1 MPEAYLTKTSRPLPR
16 LPSQDEPRRMQ
27 TQLRRL
33 RDDLARLQ
41 NTRRMIRWGNGLSLL
56 IVAVIATLA
65 LAFVAD
71 VALEMSRLQRLVLL
85 GLVIGT
91 CVWAF
96 KRFTKPWLVQSESLI
111 EVALLVERH
120 QQIDSDLVAAIQ
132 FEQPE
137 AASWGSAQ
145 LESAVITHVARISPQ
160 LNVFEGFSQ
169 TDFKRR
175 TLLAATAVVAV
186 AICWAAYPGYLNA
199 FLSRLFVGSGFYPTK
214 TQIVK
219 VVVNDTPVFDGKV
232 LQDRVLTPFGHP
244 VKFEIAV
251 GGEISS
257 ATQTGKLRVQ
267 SLDGQIATDV
277 EITAAAA
284 TAPDAMTSTGRL
296 TLRGE
301 LPRLMDSVTFEVFVG
316 DARTVP
322 FTIEAVPLP
331 VVDVRL
337 KVTPPAYAAAVD
349 TATASDKGDA
359 KWHLSVIEGSRI
371 DVVVEALNKDLDWV
385 KLWIGK
391 DAHRLV
397 PTDGSSKLWSLKTE
411 DTPLASVSEPVE
423 YRIEVLDKQSLQ
435 LEAPIRGTIRL
446 KQDLPPRIAVTT
458 RTTKVISTAKP
469 PIAYSVQDD
478 YGISK
483 VVAQVQVSKENGD
496 STDREIEILSP
507 AAVKTQTLH
516 KGTHKLDLA
525 QLKLVKGD
533 ELKVTFV
540 AYDYRGTR
548 EPKKSF
554 SEPLLFHVTDQQGIL
569 SGLLETDLE
578 SAKQLDAIIRRELGI
593 GKEK

>member
-1 MPEAYLTKTSRPLPR
+1 
-16 LPSQDEPRRMQ
+16 MQ
-27 TQLRRL
+27 TQLRKL

-41 NTRRMIRWGNGLSLL
+41 NTRRMIRWGNGFSLL
-56 IVAVIATLA
+56 IVAVIATLV

-71 VALEMSRLQRLVLL
+71 VALDMSRLQRLVLL
-85 GLVIGT
+85 GLVIAT

-96 KRFTKPWLVQSESLI
+96 KRFTKPWLEQSESLI
-111 EVALLVERH
+111 EVALLVERRQH
-120 QQIDSDLVAAIQ
+120 IDSDLVAALQ

-145 LESAVITHVARISPQ
+145 LESAVITHVAKISPQ

-175 TLLAATAVVAV
+175 MLLAATAVVAV
-186 AICWAAYPGYLNA
+186 CICWAAYPGYLNA

-219 VVVNDTPVFDGKV
+219 VIVNETPMFDGKV
-232 LQDRVLTPFGHP
+232 LQDRVRTPFGHP
-244 VKFEIAV
+244 VKFVIEV
-251 GGEISS
+251 GGEFSP
-257 ATQTGKLRVQ
+257 TMTGKLRVQ

-277 EITAAAA
+277 EITS
-284 TAPDAMTSTGRL
+284 APAVDPASEKLRGVGFQPADQRQNRQVESLPYEGRL

-331 VVDVRL
+331 VVDVQL
-337 KVTPPAYAAAVD
+337 KVTPPAYAAAVE
-349 TATASDKGDA
+349 TPAASDKGDA
-359 KWHLSVIEGSRI
+359 KWHLSVIEGSRV
-371 DVVVEALNKDLDWV
+371 DVVVEGLNKELDWV
-385 KLWIGK
+385 KFWVGK
-391 DAHRLV
+391 DDYKLT
-397 PTDGSSKLWSLKTE
+397 PSDGGSKLWSLKTE
-411 DTPLASVSEPVE
+411 GTPLASISEPIE
-423 YRIEVLDKQSLQ
+423 YRIEVMDKQNLQ

-469 PIAYSVQDD
+469 PISYSVQDD
-478 YGISK
+478 YGVSK

-496 STDREIEILSP
+496 NTDREIEILS
-507 AAVKTQTLH
+507 AAAGKTQTLL

>member
-1 MPEAYLTKTSRPLPR
+1 
-16 LPSQDEPRRMQ
+16 
-27 TQLRRL
+27 
-33 RDDLARLQ
+33 
-41 NTRRMIRWGNGLSLL
+41 MIRWGNGLSLL
-56 IVAVIATLA
+56 IVSVIATLV
-65 LAFVAD
+65 LAFLAD
-71 VALEMSRLQRLVLL
+71 VALDMSRLQRLVLL
-85 GLVIGT
+85 GLVIAS

-96 KRFTKPWLVQSESLI
+96 KRFTKPWLEQSESLI
-111 EVALLVERH
+111 EVALLVERRQH
-120 QQIDSDLVAAIQ
+120 IDSDLVAALQ

-145 LESAVITHVARISPQ
+145 LESAVITHVAKISPQ

-186 AICWAAYPGYLNA
+186 YVCWAAYPGYLNA

-214 TQIVK
+214 TQIQIVI
-219 VVVNDTPVFDGKV
+219 VNETPVFDGNV
-232 LQDRVLTPFGHP
+232 LKDRVQTPFGHP
-244 VKFEIAV
+244 VKFVIEV
-251 GGEISS
+251 GGEFSP
-257 ATQTGKLRVQ
+257 ATTGKLRVQ

-277 EITAAAA
+277 EITAPAA
-284 TAPDAMTSTGRL
+284 TAPEATTSKKLL

-337 KVTPPAYAAAVD
+337 KVTPPAYAAAVE
-349 TATASDKGDA
+349 TPASSDKGDA
-359 KWHLSVIEGSRI
+359 KWHLSVIEGSRV

-385 KLWIGK
+385 RFWVGK
-391 DAHRLV
+391 DDYKLT
-397 PTDGSSKLWSLKTE
+397 PSDGGSKLWSLKTE
-411 DTPLASVSEPVE
+411 GTPLASISEPIE

-478 YGISK
+478 YGVSK

-496 STDREIEILSP
+496 STDREIEILS
-507 AAVKTQTLH
+507 AAAGKTQTLH

-533 ELKVTFV
+533 EM
-540 AYDYRGTR
+540 
-548 EPKKSF
+548 
-554 SEPLLFHVTDQQGIL
+554 
-569 SGLLETDLE
+569 
-578 SAKQLDAIIRRELGI
+578 
-593 GKEK
+593 